1 MNNQKP
7 ESLFQSMEKWI
18 DLYRELHECS
28 HNEAHDAF
36 EDWAEKLRG
45 ESADQTTKL
54 FHEAVKA
61 SYQEMK
67 AKTDKGII
75 ILHGDTEPKPVSYT
89 NTKGETVTSKPAR
102 NLFGGP
108 LLETG
113 KDPLAFKDGYNP
125 ENVHWGQATVYHKD
139 ESVLNGV
146 IAQGSMDK
154 LAHGEPFQPSFRM
167 IQTPAELRANL
178 EKAISDANKY
188 LDELGDVGH
197 PSDLARAKEV
207 KELAEGRLKM
217 LDELEAREKER
228 SGRRLSL
235 VRK

>member
-61 SYQEMK
+61 SYQELLP
-67 AKTDKGII
+67 KGSTIAGRFKDV
-75 ILHGDTEPKPVSYT
+75 LLDPTAQHAGPRPTVDMSVGGMPGLPVR
-89 NTKGETVTSKPAR
+89 ELV
-102 NLFGGP
+102 GGP

-113 KDPLAFKDGYNP
+113 KDPLSFKDSYK
-125 ENVHWGQATVYHKD
+125 EESLHWGQKTIQP
-139 ESVLNGV
+139 VL
-146 IAQGSMDK
+146 
-154 LAHGEPFQPSFRM
+154 
-167 IQTPAELRANL
+167 TPAEVRAQL
-178 EKAISDANKY
+178 EKVISQANAY
-188 LDELGDVGH
+188 LDELGDIGH
-197 PSDLARAKEV
+197 PIDIDRTKKM
-207 KELAEGRLKM
+207 KELAECRLR
-217 LDELEAREKER
+217 LIDEVEQRERDR
-228 SGRRLSL
+228 SGKRLSL

>member
-1 MNNQKP
+1 MNTKKP

-45 ESADQTTKL
+45 ESADQTTSL

-67 AKTDKGII
+67 GK
-75 ILHGDTEPKPVSYT
+75 
-89 NTKGETVTSKPAR
+89 TVTSKPVGDRFKDGLLDPTMRHSGPRPTVDMSAGGMPGLPVR
-102 NLFGGP
+102 ELVGGP

-113 KDPLAFKDGYNP
+113 KDPLAF
-125 ENVHWGQATVYHKD
+125 VT
-139 ESVLNGV
+139 
-146 IAQGSMDK
+146 GSMDK
-154 LAHGEPFQPSFRM
+154 IVHEEPFRPIYPPVM
-167 IQTPAELRANL
+167 TPAELRANL

-188 LDELGDVGH
+188 LDELSDMAH
-197 PSDLARAKEV
+197 PSDLARAQEV
-207 KELAEGRLKM
+207 KELATGRLKM

-228 SGRRLSL
+228 SGKRLSL